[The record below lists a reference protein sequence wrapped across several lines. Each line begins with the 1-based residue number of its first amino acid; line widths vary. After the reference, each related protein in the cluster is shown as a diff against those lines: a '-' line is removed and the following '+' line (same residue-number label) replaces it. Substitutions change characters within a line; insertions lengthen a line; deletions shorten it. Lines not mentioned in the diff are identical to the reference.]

1 MKLNLDK
8 LLTQANDYHL
18 PASGVV
24 FVVGSAL
31 QWYHRLDASYVA
43 FCSTVL
49 GFIGAHAYI
58 KGKNGSDD
66 SDTTA
71 GGGGNPV
78 APQVGGSQPIGGDP
92 QPR

>member
-18 PASGVV
+18 PASGVI
-24 FVVGSAL
+24 FAVGSVL

-49 GFIGAHAYI
+49 GFIGGHAWI
-58 KGKNGSDD
+58 KAKNGSDD
-66 SDTTA
+66 SDTGA
-71 GGGGNPV
+71 GQPGNPV
-78 APQVGGSQPIGGDP
+78 ASQIGGQAP
-92 QPR
+92 PGPNP